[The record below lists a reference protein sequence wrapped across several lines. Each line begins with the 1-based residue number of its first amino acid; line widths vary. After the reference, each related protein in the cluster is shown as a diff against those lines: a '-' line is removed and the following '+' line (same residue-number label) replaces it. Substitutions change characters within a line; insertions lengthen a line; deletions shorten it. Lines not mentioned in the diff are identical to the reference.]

1 MSIDKMP
8 ADLIK
13 NKLFVVII
21 IMGIAFTSI
30 LFLSNYTRI
39 DVHTEPQNDAH
50 IKQYITQQYLPP
62 KKRFLD
68 GKFIYFIQ
76 KFHIITYI
84 VNNIEICLGCHHVYL
99 DVGTNIGIQ
108 VKIDFLD

>member
-13 NKLFVVII
+13 NKIFVVII
-21 IMGIAFTSI
+21 IMGIVFTSI

-62 KKRFLD
+62 NKRFLD
-68 GKFIYFIQ
+68 GKL
-76 KFHIITYI
+76 YI
-84 VNNIEICLGCHHVYL
+84 LFKNF
-99 DVGTNIGIQ
+99 
-108 VKIDFLD
+108 KS

>member
-13 NKLFVVII
+13 NKIFVVII
-21 IMGIAFTSI
+21 IMGIVFTSI

-50 IKQYITQQYLPP
+50 IKQYIARQYLPP

-68 GKFIYFIQ
+68 GKLYSISSKNF
-76 KFHIITYI
+76 
-84 VNNIEICLGCHHVYL
+84 
-99 DVGTNIGIQ
+99 
-108 VKIDFLD
+108 